1 MNKKLAIRN
10 ILDFTSCLDDK
21 YFLVYGTALG
31 ALRENDIISHDL
43 DIDIGIMEKD
53 FNWKMVNKIFK
64 KGFSLVRIFGM
75 KSCGFE
81 MTFKRNEIRVD
92 LMFFYTEGGLIW
104 NSLWLNNGLN
114 GLSDMLVHSYNP
126 NYFEIEEKILSGFK
140 FYSLGE
146 NYIKSVYGDNWKTP
160 VKEWD
165 WKTSHFCID
174 NNLKIELIKKYGY

>member
-1 MNKKLAIRN
+1 
-10 ILDFTSCLDDK
+10 
-21 YFLVYGTALG
+21 
-31 ALRENDIISHDL
+31 
-43 DIDIGIMEKD
+43 
-53 FNWKMVNKIFK
+53 
-64 KGFSLVRIFGM
+64 M

-81 MTFKRNEIRVD
+81 MTFKRNEIKVD
-92 LMFFYTEGGLIW
+92 LMFFIQRRFDME
-104 NSLWLNNGLN
+104 SLWLNNGIN